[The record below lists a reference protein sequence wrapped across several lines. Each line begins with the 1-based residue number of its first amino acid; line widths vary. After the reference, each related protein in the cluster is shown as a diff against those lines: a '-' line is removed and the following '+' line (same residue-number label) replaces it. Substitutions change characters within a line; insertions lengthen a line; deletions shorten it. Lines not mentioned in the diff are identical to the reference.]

1 MRALP
6 YCAALAFTACSISN
20 PWFGLADSSD
30 GSTSAATTAD
40 TTPTTDDPSAPGTT
54 QDPSAPGTTSTTT
67 TDPTAPG
74 TTQGPGTSE
83 PITSSSSGTVD
94 VTGPVD
100 TGNVDSSSS
109 STGGDFCTVTPADGF
124 SDVILVEGA
133 QYKQCFDP
141 ILTFFGRLKAG
152 QAELIFDTTDAS
164 CNLGQNKGTLQLGK
178 GYALTASKSDCA
190 KLVVYRGGV
199 GPLCDIDYFFIN
211 RKADG
216 VAIATGFFTPGAQ
229 LPNIPPIP
237 MPLVAVQET
246 QIPCCTEAA
255 TECCNIDLFGD
266 YQLEFPMHDAIQPGE
281 VVDDLPTLDGGLA
294 NALSIQNYTT
304 AWQCP
309 QEVTRRDFAATRAL

>member
-6 YCAALAFTACSISN
+6 YCAALVFTACSVSN
-20 PWFGLADSSD
+20 PWFGLADSSG
-30 GSTSAATTAD
+30 GSTSVATTAD

-54 QDPSAPGTTSTTT
+54 QDPSAPGTTTTT
-67 TDPTAPG
+67 TNDPSAPG
-74 TTQGPGTSE
+74 TTQAPSTESPSE
-83 PITSSSSGTVD
+83 PGTSSSSGPVD
-94 VTGPVD
+94 VTGP
-100 TGNVDSSSS
+100 VDSSSS
-109 STGGDFCTVTPADGF
+109 STGGEFCTVTPADGF
-124 SDVILVEGA
+124 SDVILVDGA
-133 QYKQCFDP
+133 QYKQCTDP
-141 ILTFFGRLKAG
+141 IVTFYGRLKAG
-152 QAELIFDTTDAS
+152 QAELLFDTTDVN
-164 CNLGQNKGTLQLGK
+164 CNLGQNKGVLQLGK
-178 GYALTASKSDCA
+178 GYALTALKSECA
-190 KLVVYRGGV
+190 KLVVYRGGF

-216 VAIATGFFTPGAQ
+216 IAIATGFFTPGAQ

-255 TECCNIDLFGD
+255 TECCNMNLYGD

-294 NALSIQNYTT
+294 HAVSIQNYTT